1 MKKIIGL
8 FLLLFSIN
16 GYCDWVN
23 VGESD
28 DGNYTTYVDFNTKK
42 TVGGYIRVWTL
53 MDMKKPEGNIKSL
66 IALEEFDCSTDRKRT
81 IQLTGYKDSMG
92 AGGTVGTEEGS
103 KRWTYVIPNS
113 LIDIMYKS
121 VCK

>member
-16 GYCDWVN
+16 GYCEWVN

-28 DGNYTTYVDFNTKK
+28 DGNYISYVDFNTKK
-42 TVGGYIRVWTL
+42 TVSGYIRVWTL
-53 MDMKKPEGNIKSL
+53 MDMKKSEGDIKSL
-66 IALEEFDCSTDRKRT
+66 IALEEFDCSSDRKRT
-81 IQLTGYKDSMG
+81 IQLTGYKGSMG
-92 AGGTVGTEEGS
+92 TGGTVGTEEGGN
-103 KRWTYVIPNS
+103 KWTYVIPNS
-113 LIDIMYKS
+113 LIDVMYKR

>member
-16 GYCDWVN
+16 GYCDWVH

-28 DGNYTTYVDFNTKK
+28 DGNYTTYVDINTKK
-42 TVGGYIRVWTL
+42 TVGRYIRVWTL

-66 IALEEFDCSTDRKRT
+66 VTLEEFDCSSDRKRV

-92 AGGTVGTEEGS
+92 TGGTVGTEEGS
-103 KRWTYVIPNS
+103 MRWTYVIPNS
-113 LIDIMYKS
+113 LVDVMYKR